1 MRLCQGRDPDS
12 RVKCKTFPCRHTET
26 HDLDYLEDLE
36 EYGTK
41 DHKNLWTCFKHLDNP
56 ELALEEC
63 GISWEEWGCYSAKFG
78 RCRRLEAERSRLEQE
93 IEQHKKWFSN
103 LNLHLTMK
111 YLDEHPEERLDP
123 VKRQMWIEGL
133 VLHPDDAVA
142 GGENNQ
148 ASYSKQEAWNRAK
161 YWFNLWTHLNMKEV
175 DEHPELVTQDSFRS
189 YELFTNGFISP
200 RDYHSRSRS

>member
-78 RCRRLEAERSRLEQE
+78 RRRRLEAKRSRLEQE
-93 IEQHKKWFSN
+93 IEQ
-103 LNLHLTMK
+103 
-111 YLDEHPEERLDP
+111 
-123 VKRQMWIEGL
+123 Q
-133 VLHPDDAVA
+133 
-142 GGENNQ
+142 
-148 ASYSKQEAWNRAK
+148 
-161 YWFNLWTHLNMKEV
+161 
-175 DEHPELVTQDSFRS
+175 
-189 YELFTNGFISP
+189 
-200 RDYHSRSRS
+200 